1 MSKSDQ
7 WINITVVVFIL
18 LHLSI
23 WVVGLLT
30 NKLSYLT
37 ACLNLVA
44 GISIIV
50 YWVQKQ
56 LRIDQHYIELR
67 EIIVLCF
74 ELLVV
79 GCTLYSF
86 ITRQWDNGIRIAQ
99 YIFFGIHLA
108 ALLLFLIF
116 MLTFKMNK
124 LI

>member
-7 WINITVVVFIL
+7 WIIITVVVFIL
-18 LHLSI
+18 IHLSI
-23 WVVGLLT
+23 WVVGFLT

-37 ACLNLVA
+37 AGLNLVA
-44 GISIIV
+44 GLSIIV

-56 LRIDQHYIELR
+56 LRIEQHYVELR

-74 ELLVV
+74 ELLVI
-79 GCTLYSF
+79 GCTVYSF
-86 ITRQWDNGIRIAQ
+86 ISRQWDNRIRIAQ

-108 ALLLFLIF
+108 ALLLVLIF
-116 MLTFKMNK
+116 MLTFKMNR

>member
-18 LHLSI
+18 IHLTI
-23 WVVGLLT
+23 WIVGFLT

-37 ACLNLVA
+37 ASLNLVA
-44 GISIIV
+44 GMSIIV

-56 LRIDQHYIELR
+56 LRIEQHYIEFR

-74 ELLVV
+74 ELLVI
-79 GCTLYSF
+79 GCTVYSF

-108 ALLLFLIF
+108 VLLLFLIF
-116 MLTFKMNK
+116 TLTFKMNR

>member
-18 LHLSI
+18 IHLTI
-23 WVVGLLT
+23 WIVGFLT

-37 ACLNLVA
+37 ASLNLVA
-44 GISIIV
+44 GMSIIV

-56 LRIDQHYIELR
+56 LRIEQHYIEFR
-67 EIIVLCF
+67 EIIGLCF
-74 ELLVV
+74 ELLVI
-79 GCTLYSF
+79 GCTVYSF

-108 ALLLFLIF
+108 VLLLFLIF
-116 MLTFKMNK
+116 TLTFKMNR